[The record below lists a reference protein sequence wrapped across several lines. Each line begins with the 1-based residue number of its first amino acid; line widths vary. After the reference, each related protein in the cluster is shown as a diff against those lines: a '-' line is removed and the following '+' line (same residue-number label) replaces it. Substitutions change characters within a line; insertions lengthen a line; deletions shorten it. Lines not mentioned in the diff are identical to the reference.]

1 MLILQENFG
10 KLDFSQNNKNKQV
23 HVGFILCYNVD

>member
-23 HVGFILCYNVD
+23 HRLLFIVNINV